1 VARSDYIKDLK
12 KSYENSEYKLN
23 SHDKKIE
30 DSVEKN
36 NIPKMM
42 KLMCKKYEGKVEK
55 MKKIDSI
62 FNEELFMLDNIKVE
76 RKVIWK
82 GE

>member
-1 VARSDYIKDLK
+1 
-12 KSYENSEYKLN
+12 
-23 SHDKKIE
+23 
-30 DSVEKN
+30 
-36 NIPKMM
+36 MM

-62 FNEELFMLDNIKVE
+62 YNEELFMLDNIKVE

-82 GE
+82 GEQISEEIRDFSKYHESSEYNPESEGRNENI